1 MSPSNT
7 TRSKTHTESQL
18 SGIERV
24 LVTCAHPDDVDFG
37 AAGTVALWTAA
48 GVEVTY
54 CFVTDGE
61 AGGLEDE
68 PDRAKVARQRRAEQT
83 RAAGEVGVDTLEFL
97 AYRDGRV
104 EPSLALRR
112 DLTRVIRTY
121 RPNRILTQSP
131 ERRWDRISPSH
142 PDHLATGEAT
152 VCAVFPDARNPLA
165 HPELAEEGLLP
176 WVVPEVWLMSG
187 RNPDTYVDITNSLD
201 AKLAALSHHVSQHP
215 EQGELHYM
223 VRGFLAQNA
232 LDGHLG
238 AGRYAEAFQRVST
251 A

>member
-1 MSPSNT
+1 MSPAP
-7 TRSKTHTESQL
+7 ESQSYSDPQL
-18 SGIERV
+18 VGIERV

-37 AAGTVALWTAA
+37 AAGTVARWTAA

-68 PDRAKVARQRRAEQT
+68 PDRARVARMRRSEQT
-83 RAAGEVGVDTLEFL
+83 RAAGEVGVETLEFL

-121 RPNRILTQSP
+121 RPDRILTQSP
-131 ERRWDRISPSH
+131 ERRWDRIDPGH

-152 VCAVFPDARNPLA
+152 VCAVFP
-165 HPELAEEGLLP
+165 
-176 WVVPEVWLMSG
+176 
-187 RNPDTYVDITNSLD
+187 VDITNTLD

-215 EQGELHYM
+215 DQGELHEM
-223 VRGFLAQNA
+223 VRGFLTQNA
-232 LDGHLG
+232 RDGGLET
-238 AGRYAEAFQRVST
+238 GRYAEAFQRVFT